1 MTAEEFATRPP
12 VFDPFAGAPGPDL
25 DILKRATELI
35 PLLREESEPSENQ
48 RKLTDRAIQA
58 LDKVG
63 LLNVMVPKRF
73 GGPAVNIRTL
83 IELIAETGRGDG
95 SAGWVLGLVNVCEW
109 FCTLYSDKAQQE
121 IFGANPKAKACGS
134 IFAPK
139 GGIEEVEGGL
149 RVSGAW
155 PYCSG
160 SAWADWAT
168 LALWTGERPDGSPIL
183 KLGLFPV
190 KELGHRDTW
199 HVTGMKAT
207 VSTTLVADKVFIP
220 HHRIQSLEDLGGEH
234 YATEHTEDPNSRA
247 CFIPVAILILAAVQI
262 GLARHAIEY
271 SLLRRA
277 SRHVTYT
284 IYHEGKDAPHM
295 QMAVAE
301 AQSMTDAAHLLAI
314 RACADIDSAALRRE
328 PLDVVTRARIRMDT
342 GQIAELCRKAIG
354 KLMTANGAS
363 AFATTNNPLQR
374 AWRDS
379 EIAARHAQVEPEVA
393 KLTYGQAMFG
403 LDRFS
408 LLFF

>member
-1 MTAEEFATRPP
+1 MTPEEFAVRRPS
-12 VFDPFAGAPGPDL
+12 FDPFAGAPGPDL
-25 DILKRATELI
+25 NIIGRATELI
-35 PLLREESEPSENQ
+35 PLLREQSEPSEEA
-48 RKLTDRAIQA
+48 RKLTDKVIRA
-58 LDKVG
+58 LDEVG
-63 LLNVMVPKRF
+63 LLNIMVPKRF
-73 GGPAVNIRTL
+73 GGPAANIRTL
-83 IELIAETGRGDG
+83 IEVIAETGRGDG
-95 SAGWVLGLVNVCEW
+95 SAGWVTGLVNVCEW
-109 FCTLYSDKAQQE
+109 FATLYSEKAQQE
-121 IFGANPKAKACGS
+121 VFGANPKAKACGS

-139 GGIEEVEGGL
+139 GGIEQVEGGL

-168 LALWTGERPDGSPIL
+168 LALWTGEHADGSPIL
-183 KLGLFPV
+183 KLALFPI
-190 KELGHRDTW
+190 KELTHRDTW

-207 VSTTLVADKVFIP
+207 VSTTLVADKVFVP
-220 HHRIQSLEDLGGEH
+220 NHRIQALEDMGGEH
-234 YATEHTEDPNSRA
+234 YATEHTEEPNSRA

-271 SLLRRA
+271 TLLRRA
-277 SRHVTYT
+277 GRPVTYT
-284 IYHEGKDAPHM
+284 MYQEGRAAPHM
-295 QMAVAE
+295 QVAVAE

-314 RACADIDSAALRRE
+314 RACADIDSAALRRA

-363 AFATTNNPLQR
+363 AFATPNNPLQR
-374 AWRDS
+374 LWRDS

-403 LDRFS
+403 LEKFS
-408 LLFF
+408 LSFF